1 MNTPMNPP
9 NRTRGLTAAA
19 WAAFLVAAATARA
32 DRVELRS
39 GSTFEGVI
47 TAETEAHIVI
57 ETGGVPVK
65 LKRGSI
71 ANIVK
76 SATPPKPAAA
86 PRAGEP
92 TAEERKTP
100 REFEGTDMKIQ
111 KLDALRQG
119 LMPQAHVLTGHPAR
133 IQAAEAR
140 ADRQHSVYAAA
151 LDQLNAFQVGTQAY
165 NNAVDEV
172 NQLAGVVEIMR
183 AEITRLENELESA
196 RRTARSYHSA
206 VDAFRADYQR
216 RKNHFVEANPDHPAL
231 AGYFPRIQRRLDA
244 HAQAGTG
251 VYVVPCRFN
260 GPHAYVKASLNG
272 KAEVEW
278 MVDTGATMCSIGS
291 SLARRLKL
299 PIAGDSQVTLADG
312 RVARVPI
319 AVIDQVTVGEVIVRN
334 VACYVQDDTQRA
346 ESEKMDGLM
355 GMSFL
360 EHFEVQINA
369 EERDLT
375 LRVKSAPPA
384 AGP

>member
-1 MNTPMNPP
+1 MNGPEHS
-9 NRTRGLTAAA
+9 RGSTAAV
-19 WAAFLVAAATARA
+19 WAAIFLAAATARA
-32 DRVELRS
+32 DRVELKN
-39 GSTFEGVI
+39 GSSVEGVI
-47 TAETEAHIVI
+47 TAETESHIVI

-65 LKRGSI
+65 VKRGS
-71 ANIVK
+71 VVKMEK
-76 SATPPKPAAA
+76 SAAPAKASVARAA
-86 PRAGEP
+86 EP
-92 TAEERKTP
+92 SAEERKTP

-111 KLDALRQG
+111 KLDALRKA
-119 LMPQAHVLTGHPAR
+119 LAPQAHILTGHPAR

-183 AEITRLENELESA
+183 AEVTRLENELESV
-196 RRTARSYHSA
+196 RRTARAYHSA
-206 VDAFRADYQR
+206 VDAFRTEYQR
-216 RKNHFVEANPDHPAL
+216 RKNHFIEAHPEHPAL
-231 AGYFPRIQRRLDA
+231 AGYFPRIERRLAA

-251 VYVVPCRFN
+251 VYVVPCSFQ

-272 KAEVEW
+272 QAEVEW

-291 SLARRLKL
+291 GLARRLKL

-319 AVIDQVTVGEVIVRN
+319 AVIDQVTVGEVVVRN
-334 VACYVQDDTQRA
+334 VACYVQDDAQRA

-375 LRVKSAPPA
+375 LRVKSAPPT